1 MTETSAARTATA
13 DVFDVTGRRVVVTG
27 GTAGIGL
34 AVAAHLV
41 ECGAQV
47 VICGRR
53 PEGSAIADS
62 IGAGF
67 VTMDVA
73 DDASVERALGAVSE
87 RFDALDAL
95 ILNAGIDDYHG
106 EVEDL
111 DMDVFE
117 RVIDINTLGV
127 VRALRHGVGM
137 VRDHGSVIVT
147 SSPAGSVA
155 APGMA
160 AYAASKAALDH
171 LVRVW
176 ALELGPRQVRVNAV
190 LPGIVESEMGAESAP
205 DLELIRR
212 MTANGVFRKASEMAP
227 VFHFLVSDASATL
240 TGSLVGCHD
249 GIPLGYSH
257 EVMARLAADMAGPS
271 GEEVAP

>member
-1 MTETSAARTATA
+1 MRGEVIA
-13 DVFDVTGRRVVVTG
+13 D
-27 GTAGIGL
+27 GIG
-34 AVAAHLV
+34 AA
-41 ECGAQV
+41 
-47 VICGRR
+47 
-53 PEGSAIADS
+53 
-62 IGAGF
+62 F

-73 DDASVERALGAVSE
+73 DDSSVERAFAIVSE
-87 RFDALDAL
+87 QFDRLDAL

-106 EVEDL
+106 DVEAL
-111 DMDVFE
+111 DMAVFE

-127 VRALRHGVGM
+127 VRALRHGVGL
-137 VRDHGSVIVT
+137 VRDHGSVVVT

-190 LPGIVESEMGAESAP
+190 LPGLVESEMSSESSP

-212 MTANGVFRKASEMAP
+212 MTANGVYRKASEMAP
-227 VFHFLVSDASATL
+227 VFHFLVSDASAPL

-249 GIPLGYSH
+249 GISIGYSQ
-257 EVMARLAADMAGPS
+257 EVMAHLAADLPDS
-271 GEEVAP
+271 GEAES